1 MIPLASTHGAFAAF
15 SSPAH
20 RSEAL
25 IQSPRDPFGPVET
38 AAARQSS
45 RTEAFLDQGGGFLD
59 IAGAAVGPIERL
71 DARGGFARGAV
82 GEAVEIGLTVER
94 NNRRVAANDPTGPRR
109 VG

>member
-1 MIPLASTHGAFAAF
+1 LIIMIPLASTHGAFAAF

-59 IAGAAVGPIERL
+59 IAGAAVG
-71 DARGGFARGAV
+71 
-82 GEAVEIGLTVER
+82 EAVEIGLTVER